1 LSTEHENVAQPGD
14 ENLTQGSEEKHDKPV
29 AHSVDG
35 EAIQSVRID
44 KPSKQDQQEEK
55 RVWRQITAAGI
66 VAAMQ
71 ERGTIVLDEGTPV
84 FMPNADQNLSSFSI
98 EKGNVAFETFVH
110 RCTLLTPSEYDGK
123 VVLDHV
129 RMLARRKAE
138 SRKVITF
145 SEFQQSQDG
154 QLSIVLTDADGIIRV
169 RAGAVERI
177 TPETAGCYI
186 EPVGLPWTY
195 RPLSDP
201 ELAEA
206 GRLYKHL
213 LASSQACAPQS
224 RMALAVAVPALTF
237 VRQMLDV
244 RPIFEFT
251 GGAGTGKSFNAD
263 HFGYLVYGQT
273 ALTDTTEA
281 ALKRATDP
289 LVILDDVERL
299 PVWMKDHLRRSATGI
314 KRMSVRS
321 AKDNFQVDK
330 GDPIQSI
337 YILTA
342 IRIPVD
348 SALLTRTWLFNYS
361 KDNFRDEF
369 KDEMRLRQ
377 EILDNRDTLLSFWL
391 HLLAEIFKLQTE
403 SNWPDLSVY
412 EPLPAPRTQLAQRV
426 LLQALRA
433 YERLSPGIFD
443 PEAEFTGF
451 IQQQRGE
458 DNTRHGQSAE
468 ELTLLDQLMEDFE
481 LEHENGLHMYA
492 EDGKPL
498 EEGMK
503 RSKVTFNDGA
513 LIGSA
518 TAIGELMLEKAR
530 SQGIRLHMD
539 MSAINV
545 GKWLSS
551 EVRDSADFTA
561 EECSIGSG
569 IKKRSGW
576 KIMRR
581 VKP

>member
-1 LSTEHENVAQPGD
+1 VGRRKNTKALAPVTPEAQGI
-14 ENLTQGSEEKHDKPV
+14 TVG
-29 AHSVDG
+29 A
-35 EAIQSVRID
+35 
-44 KPSKQDQQEEK
+44 PSKEQLREQK
-55 RVWRQITAAGI
+55 RGWLQAKAAGI
-66 VAAMQ
+66 FALMNARGRIVLEAGTPIFIPNSDQ
-71 ERGTIVLDEGTPV
+71 DLKPFLIERG
-84 FMPNADQNLSSFSI
+84 NAD
-98 EKGNVAFETFVH
+98 FETFVH
-110 RCTLLTPSEYDGK
+110 RCTALTPSEYDGRI
-123 VVLDHV
+123 VLDHV
-129 RMLARRKAE
+129 RLLARRTAE
-138 SRKVITF
+138 SHKSVPF
-145 SEFQQSQDG
+145 CHYQQSQEQG
-154 QLSIVLTDADGIIRV
+154 PSIILTDAEGLIRV
-169 RAGAVERI
+169 RAGMVERI
-177 TPETAGCYI
+177 TPEVAGCHI
-186 EPVGLPWTY
+186 EPVGLPWKY
-195 RPLSDP
+195 LPLDGQQ
-201 ELAEA
+201 LAEA
-206 GRLYKHL
+206 GRLYKRL
-213 LASSQACAPQS
+213 LADSQSCTTES
-224 RMALAVAVPALTF
+224 RVAVAVAIPSFTF

-263 HFGYLVYGQT
+263 HFGYLVYGHT

-299 PVWMKDHLRRSATGI
+299 PFWMKDHLRRSATGI

-321 AKDNFQVDK
+321 AKDNFLVDR

-348 SALLTRTWLFNYS
+348 AALLTRTWLFNYS
-361 KDNFRDEF
+361 KNNFRDEF

-412 EPLPAPRTQLAQRV
+412 EPLPAPRTQLAQGV

-433 YERLSPGIFD
+433 YERLSPDIFD
-443 PEAEFTGF
+443 PEEEFRGF
-451 IQQQRGE
+451 LQQQHGE
-458 DNTRHGQSAE
+458 DKTRHGQSTE

-481 LEHENGLHMYA
+481 LDRENGLHMYA

-498 EEGMK
+498 ETGMQ
-503 RSKVTFNDGA
+503 RGKVTFNDGA